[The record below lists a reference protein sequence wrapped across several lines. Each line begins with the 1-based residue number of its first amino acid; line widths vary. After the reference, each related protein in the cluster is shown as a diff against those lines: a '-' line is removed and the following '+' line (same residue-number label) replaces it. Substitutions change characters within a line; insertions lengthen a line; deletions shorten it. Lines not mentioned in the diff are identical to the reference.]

1 MRMIFAVAMAVA
13 PMIAQAAEP
22 SAEGRWQGVIEIPG
36 RPVAATVDV
45 APDAAGAW
53 QGSLTIPA
61 LGLAGAP
68 VKEVVVS
75 GRRITFAFTGA
86 FDASRYGTA
95 RVDATL
101 AGTTSLSGR
110 FMQGGHSAPVV
121 LTRVGSAQVQ
131 RASRSTPVRAVLEG
145 EWIGQYE
152 LGGYPRIV
160 TIGFGNAGGKGA
172 TETFVIVG
180 KQKTVIPVDLVV
192 EDGEFV
198 RVESQEYRVVY
209 EARIGADAR
218 ELSGVVSLGGTEL
231 PLVMRRVSGA
241 RP

>member
-1 MRMIFAVAMAVA
+1 MRRIFAVAMVVA
-13 PMIAQAAEP
+13 PMIARAAEL

-36 RPVAATVDV
+36 RPVHATLDV
-45 APDAAGAW
+45 ALDAAGVW
-53 QGSLTIPA
+53 QGSLTMPA

-75 GRRITFAFTGA
+75 GRRVTFAFTGA
-86 FDASRYGTA
+86 FDGSRYGTA

-131 RASRSTPVRAVLEG
+131 LAARSRPVRGALEG
-145 EWIGQYE
+145 EWVGQYE
-152 LGGYPRIV
+152 LGGYPRNV
-160 TIGFGNAGGKGA
+160 TIALDNAAGKGA
-172 TETFVIVG
+172 TATFVIVG

-218 ELSGVVSLGGTEL
+218 ELSGVVSLGGTEV
-231 PLVMRRVSGA
+231 PLVMRRAAGA